1 MNRLVPR
8 HPLRHLTS
16 LGVMLITLAC
26 GGGGSATAPVNN
38 PTTGSSGTTL
48 VLTSMT
54 VSLSSSSI
62 TVGGTSTATASGKDQ
77 NGNSIATGTVTWS
90 SGTTTVATVNSSTGV
105 VTAVAAGTSVITASA
120 GGKTATATITV
131 TASTGGGGSG
141 LTFKMYSSN
150 SATGPWSSQT
160 VTVTGSDALGL
171 VDPSPLKLS
180 DGTILLYYLMS
191 YVTSGDPAASQ
202 PGNLWKIGVAS
213 SSDNGVTFTH
223 QGVAY
228 TFTQSTTDPFPM
240 VLPNGTIRLLASQ
253 GTNVVSVTA
262 TDNTGLHFSTTQ
274 DAGSRVSNGGV
285 PGALLVGT
293 KNYIYGCGAGILWSQ
308 STDGLAFT
316 LGGTAIAGGSGIV
329 CDPSPIDNGG
339 GSYLMAFK
347 RRPTGASGPN
357 ADTTYMASSNDG
369 QSWTQIGT
377 VGVGSVPGL
386 VKDKNGVY
394 RIYVVGF

>member
-1 MNRLVPR
+1 MHGLSPR
-8 HPLRHLTS
+8 HALRDLTA
-16 LGVMLITLAC
+16 LGVMLLTLAC
-26 GGGGSATAPVNN
+26 GGGGSSTS
-38 PTTGSSGTTL
+38 PTNSTNTGTGGTVL
-48 VLTSMT
+48 VLTTLT

-62 TVGGTSTATASGKDQ
+62 AVGGTSTASASGKDQ
-77 NGNSIATGTVTWS
+77 NGGSIATGTVTWT
-90 SGTTTVATVNSSTGV
+90 SGTTSVATVNSSTGV
-105 VTAVAAGTSVITASA
+105 VTAVSAGTSVITASA
-120 GGKTATATITV
+120 GGKTGTATITV
-131 TASTGGGGSG
+131 TASSGGSNA
-141 LTFKMYSSN
+141 LTFKMYSST
-150 SATGPWSSQT
+150 SSTGPWSSQT
-160 VTVTGSDALGL
+160 ITVTGSDALGL

-191 YVTSGDPAASQ
+191 YITSGDPAASQ

-213 SSDNGVTFTH
+213 SSDNGLTFAH
-223 QGVAY
+223 RGVAY
-228 TFTQSTTDPFPM
+228 TFTSSTTDPFPM

-262 TDNTGLHFSTTQ
+262 TDTTGLHFSSTL
-274 DAGSRVSNGGV
+274 DAGTRVSTGGV

-308 STDGLAFT
+308 SSDGLAFT
-316 LGGTAIAGGSGIV
+316 AGGTAISGSGII

-347 RRPTGASGPN
+347 RRPTGATGPSS
-357 ADTTYMASSNDG
+357 DTTYMASSSNG
-369 QSWTQIGT
+369 QSWTQIAT